1 MTKNTK
7 RHLVPV
13 AHAHNSYNQ
22 FFKPTFWAITLVL
35 GVTIP
40 VALLPTFI
48 VSAIFYFATGVANRE
63 SFAGAFLLGTRK
75 DADVKTTLIG
85 LGVLA
90 YLLIANTGFLIRSG
104 FPPQAIYPAELYNI
118 FYTLAIAVTVIDII
132 ALGITYLRVK
142 KNKL

>member
-85 LGVLA
+85 LGGSGLPAHRKHWFPYPLRLPAARNLPRRVLQR
-90 YLLIANTGFLIRSG
+90 FLYSYYR
-104 FPPQAIYPAELYNI
+104 AHCH
-118 FYTLAIAVTVIDII
+118 
-132 ALGITYLRVK
+132 
-142 KNKL
+142 